1 MNNAPFKALTAEDCA
16 EKLKKLA
23 NEDKTALIIAHRNPD
38 GDAVGSAFALKMI
51 YEALGGKAY
60 TACAHEIPNYLR
72 FMELGNNKLL
82 TEIPEDYDTV
92 ITVDTAA
99 PTQFGELEY
108 LCEKVDFAIDHHASC
123 TEYSDSYRDGT
134 ACAAG
139 ELIFKIYEILKT
151 QNAIKEI
158 PDVARLIYAAISAD
172 SGSFKYSNTTKNTH
186 ETAAKL
192 VEIINSDK
200 DGINCA
206 EIARLLHDSQT
217 LSDLKAK
224 KLCIENLNITEDG
237 RIAYI
242 CLEKEMYEK
251 EGLTEL
257 DFGASIDIPRSI
269 EGVMAAFVLKE
280 GKFDEEENKT
290 NYRISARSNC
300 NINVAEICAKFGGG
314 GHAKAAGGAIK
325 TENIKIALEEVLKD
339 FINAAK

>member
-1 MNNAPFKALTAEDCA
+1 MNNALYNALTAEDCA
-16 EKLKKLA
+16 KKLKDLA
-23 NEDKTALIIAHRNPD
+23 KEGKKVLIIAHRNPD

-51 YEALGGKAY
+51 YENLGGKAY
-60 TACAHEIPNYLR
+60 TACAHEIPNYLK
-72 FMELGNNKLL
+72 FMEMGENKLI
-82 TEIPEDYDTV
+82 TEIPEDYDII

-108 LCEKVDFAIDHHASC
+108 LCDKVDFAIDHHASC
-123 TEYSDSYRDGT
+123 TEYSDSYRDSA

-139 ELIFKIYEILKT
+139 ELIFRIYDILIAE
-151 QNAIKEI
+151 NAISEI
-158 PDVARLIYAAISAD
+158 PDAARLIYAAISAD

-186 ETAAKL
+186 ITAAKL
-192 VEIINSDK
+192 VDIINNDK
-200 DGINCA
+200 NGINCA
-206 EIARLLHDSQT
+206 EIARLLHDSAT
-217 LSDLKAK
+217 LTDLKAK

-237 RIAYI
+237 KIAYV
-242 CLEKEMYEK
+242 CLEKEMFEK
-251 EGLTEL
+251 EGLSEL

-300 NINVAEICAKFGGG
+300 NINVANICAKFGGG

-325 TENIKIALEEVLKD
+325 AENINIALEAVLSE
-339 FINAAK
+339 FIEAAK

>member
-1 MNNAPFKALTAEDCA
+1 MNNAPYNALTAEDCA
-16 EKLKKLA
+16 KKLKNLA
-23 NEDKTALIIAHRNPD
+23 KEGKKALIIAHRNPD

-60 TACAHEIPNYLR
+60 TACAHEVPNYLK
-72 FMELGNNKLL
+72 FMEMGENKLI
-82 TEIPEDYDTV
+82 TEIPEDYDTI

-108 LCEKVDFAIDHHASC
+108 LCDKVDFAIDHHASC

-139 ELIFKIYEILKT
+139 ELIFKIYEILMAE
-151 QNAIKEI
+151 NAITEI
-158 PDVARLIYAAISAD
+158 PDAARLIYAAISAD

-186 ETAAKL
+186 LTAARL
-192 VEIINSDK
+192 VEIINSDES
-200 DGINCA
+200 GINCA
-206 EIARLLHDSQT
+206 EIARLLHDSST
-217 LSDLKAK
+217 LADLKAK
-224 KLCIENLNITEDG
+224 KLCIENLNLTEDG
-237 RIAYI
+237 KIAYV
-242 CLEKEMYEK
+242 CLEKEMFEK

-257 DFGASIDIPRSI
+257 DFGASVDIPRSI

-300 NINVAEICAKFGGG
+300 NINVADICAKFGGG
-314 GHAKAAGGAIK
+314 GHKKAAGCTFKNTSIEDAEK
-325 TENIKIALEEVLKD
+325 ALVEELEKL
-339 FINAAK
+339 